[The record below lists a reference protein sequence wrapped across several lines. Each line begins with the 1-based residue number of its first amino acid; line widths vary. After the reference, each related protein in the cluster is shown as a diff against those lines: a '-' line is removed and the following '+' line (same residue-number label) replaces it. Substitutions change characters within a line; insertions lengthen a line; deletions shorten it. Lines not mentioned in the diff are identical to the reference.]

1 MRARADVTD
10 VNLHYFLRPDHHD
23 AGRIFAATS
32 AIVLPETALDDSRA
46 WLFDRIESLHDS
58 GAKTICALD
67 ARTGHMR
74 GFVTVHPDTKRLHQ
88 IVVAPEALG
97 SGLASILL
105 AEARDIAPA
114 RMEVLVSADNAR
126 ALRFFEREGFVRRGA
141 SDVGDVLLE
150 WRA

>member
-23 AGRIFAATS
+23 AGRIWAATS
-32 AIVLPETALDDSRA
+32 AIVEPDTAFDDRRR

-58 GAKTICALD
+58 GARTICALD

-74 GFVTVHPDTKRLHQ
+74 GFVTVHPETKRLHQ

-105 AEARDIAPA
+105 TQARDVAPA
-114 RMEVLVSADNAR
+114 RMEVVVNVNNAR
-126 ALRFFEREGFVRRGA
+126 ALRFFEREGFVRR
-141 SDVGDVLLE
+141 SDADSGDVLLE